1 MEYGKA
7 ISQAAQNPC
16 GQFYRQLKTLGK
28 VFNVKS
34 SGQSFEEKLLKEKMA
49 RRDSRSNFFWE
60 SWQGKKLCETFYLSE
75 VLLGTS
81 HKATIL

>member
-1 MEYGKA
+1 MKSGLEIKTPFSIEYGKA

-34 SGQSFEEKLLKEKMA
+34 SGESFEENTIRYGIWE
-49 RRDSRSNFFWE
+49 SNFSGSSKPLW
-60 SWQGKKLCETFYLSE
+60 
-75 VLLGTS
+75 
-81 HKATIL
+81 TIL